1 MPKKIRELKA
11 ELRKAGFRWRPG
23 KGSHTVWEHPLA
35 DKPVVL
41 SGADGRD
48 ARRYQEAE
56 VKEQIDAVHSRR
68 R

>member
-23 KGSHTVWEHPLA
+23 KGSHTVWAHPLA

-48 ARRYQEAE
+48 AKRNHEE
-56 VKEQIDAVHSRR
+56 
-68 R
+68 

>member
-11 ELRKAGFRWRPG
+11 LLRKEGFRCRAG
-23 KGSHTVWEHPLA
+23 KGSHSVWEHPLA

-48 ARRYQEAE
+48 ARRYQEE
-56 VKEQIDAVHSRR
+56 ETEEQVAIVRSRQ
-68 R
+68 